1 LQIFTPAATR
11 RTITA
16 IFATLMVTAG
26 LLVPAA
32 ADAAVLKEG
41 SSGPS
46 VVALKKRLMS
56 LGYMKPARPTDHFG
70 PQTEQAVMALQGWEG
85 ITRDGIVGPVTSGRL
100 RTARM
105 PVPWS
110 ATSRHIEVHKSR
122 QVALLVNHGYAV
134 RTIHVST
141 GAPGHE
147 TPSGKFAIYRKELRS
162 WSHPYQVWLPQASYF
177 TGGYAFHQWA
187 SVPGRAASHG
197 CVRVAAGFSD
207 TVWHFAR
214 IGTPVVV
221 R

>member
-1 LQIFTPAATR
+1 MQIFILAATR

-16 IFATLMVTAG
+16 IFATLMVSAG
-26 LLVPAA
+26 LLIPAA
-32 ADAAVLKEG
+32 ADAAVLKVG
-41 SSGPS
+41 SSGSP
-46 VVALKKRLMS
+46 VVALQQRLIS
-56 LGYMKPARPTDHFG
+56 LGYMKPLRPTGYFG
-70 PQTEQAVMALQGWEG
+70 SQTEQAVMALQGWEG
-85 ITRDGIVGPVTSGRL
+85 VTRDGIVGPVTSAQL
-100 RTARM
+100 RNARR

-110 ATSRHIEVHKSR
+110 TSSRHIEVHKGR
-122 QVALLVNHGYAV
+122 QVALLVNNGYAV

-141 GAPGHE
+141 GAPGYE

-197 CVRVAAGFSD
+197 CVRVAPGFSD
-207 TVWHFAR
+207 IVWRFAK

>member
-1 LQIFTPAATR
+1 LRILIPAATR

-16 IFATLMVTAG
+16 IFATLAMAAG
-26 LLVPAA
+26 LLAPAA
-32 ADAAVLKEG
+32 ADAAVLKVG
-41 SSGPS
+41 SNGPS
-46 VVALKKRLMS
+46 VVTLKERLTS
-56 LGYMKPARPTDHFG
+56 LGYMKPGPVNDHFG
-70 PQTEQAVMALQGWEG
+70 SQTEQAVMALQGWEG
-85 ITRDGIVGPVTSGRL
+85 VTRDGIVGPVTSAQL
-100 RTARM
+100 RTARR

-110 ATSRHIEVHKSR
+110 TSSRHIEVHKGR
-122 QVALLVNHGYAV
+122 QVALLVDNGYAV

-141 GAPGHE
+141 GAPGYD
-147 TPSGKFAIYRKELRS
+147 TPSGTFAIYRKELRS

-197 CVRVAAGFSD
+197 CVRVAPGFSD
-207 TVWHFAR
+207 IVWRFAK